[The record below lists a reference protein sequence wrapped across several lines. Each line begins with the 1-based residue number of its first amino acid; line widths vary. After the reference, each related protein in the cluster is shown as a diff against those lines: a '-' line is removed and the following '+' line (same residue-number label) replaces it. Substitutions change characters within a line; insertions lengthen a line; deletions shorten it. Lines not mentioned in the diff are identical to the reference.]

1 MNKNSKMKFSFFG
14 PAVFL
19 HACFYALCMY
29 RNSNGVAF
37 PFFVA
42 GSLWFFCF
50 CLSKLEISLKKGSAF
65 YLIAIGLL
73 AVSSY
78 TTDDSRIV
86 FFNKVGMILLLLCFL
101 LKQFYDT
108 REWGFLKYTG
118 SIFYTCTGSLG
129 RIARPFTDIGKWYRE
144 EKGSKGKLL
153 PVLIGLCAACPIL
166 ALVLVLLSDAD
177 VVFRKAVEGF
187 FDFIQVGNI
196 LGIFFTIL
204 IAFLGVYALL
214 AYFCDSSRT
223 QPGKTENGLRAGKPA
238 EDEEHPAENA
248 KQAEA
253 GINPAESGKLAETGS
268 DPEEGAK
275 VNLTGKK
282 TGKADPAAA
291 ITVTGLL
298 TIVYLFFAGIQ
309 ILYLFIGKMQLPDG
323 YTYAQYAREGF
334 FQLLAVSM
342 LNFVIV
348 CIGMTCFAKSRI
360 LRGVLTAMT
369 VCTFVMIASSAVRM
383 LLYIMAYH
391 LTFLRILVLWFLLVL
406 TFLFAGVLLA
416 LYRQRFPLFTY
427 SCVIVTCFYLCLS
440 FAHPDYWIAR
450 VNVQNGAAQDAYLAG
465 LCADAAPVLL
475 NFEPTEELEENVQR
489 AYRTRLLNKEEHKT
503 LRQKNLSLW
512 IAGKILEKEGY

>member
-1 MNKNSKMKFSFFG
+1 MDKDNKMKFSFFG

-73 AVSSY
+73 AVSGY
-78 TTDDSRIV
+78 ITDDARMV
-86 FFNKVGMILLLLCFL
+86 FLNKVGMILLLLCFL

-129 RIARPFTDIGKWYRE
+129 RIARPLTDMGKWCRQ
-144 EKGSKGKLL
+144 EKGGKRSLF
-153 PVLIGLCAACPIL
+153 PVLIGLCAACPLL

-177 VVFRKAVEGF
+177 VVFRKAVERF
-187 FDFIQVGNI
+187 FDFIQVGNV
-196 LGIFFTIL
+196 LGILFTIL

-214 AYFCDSSRT
+214 SYFCDNSRSRG
-223 QPGKTENGLRAGKPA
+223 QVPSGEKDKPTEGGSNPAESTKPA
-238 EDEEHPAENA
+238 ED
-248 KQAEA
+248 
-253 GINPAESGKLAETGS
+253 GS
-268 DPEEGAK
+268 DPEEKAK
-275 VNLTGKK
+275 VKIA
-282 TGKADPAAA
+282 KADPAAA

-298 TIVYLFFAGIQ
+298 TIVYLFFSGIQ

-348 CIGMTCFAKSRI
+348 CIGTTCFAKSRI
-360 LRGVLTAMT
+360 LKGVLTAMT
-369 VCTFVMIASSAVRM
+369 VCTFVMIASSAIRM
-383 LLYIMAYH
+383 LLYIRAYH

-489 AYRTRLLNKEEHKT
+489 AYRTRLLNKEEHKS

>member
-29 RNSNGVAF
+29 RNSNGVLF

-73 AVSSY
+73 AVSGY

-86 FFNKVGMILLLLCFL
+86 FFNKVGMLLLLLCFL

-129 RIARPFTDIGKWYRE
+129 RLARPFTDMGKWYRE

-214 AYFCDSSRT
+214 AYFCDNSRSRGQVPSGEKDKAAEGGSNLAEST
-223 QPGKTENGLRAGKPA
+223 KPA
-238 EDEEHPAENA
+238 E
-248 KQAEA
+248 A
-253 GINPAESGKLAETGS
+253 GMNPTESVKI
-268 DPEEGAK
+268 
-275 VNLTGKK
+275 K
-282 TGKADPAAA
+282 TAKADPAAA

-348 CIGMTCFAKSRI
+348 CIGMTCFTKSRI

-391 LTFLRILVLWFLLVL
+391 LTFLRILVLWFLFVL
-406 TFLFAGVLLA
+406 TLLFTGVLLA

-427 SCVIVTCFYLCLS
+427 SCVVVTCCYLCLA
-440 FAHPDYWIAR
+440 FAHPDYWIAK
-450 VNVQNGAAQDAYLAG
+450 VNVQNGDAGDVYLAD

-475 NFEPTEELEENVQR
+475 SFEPTEEPEENVQR
-489 AYRTRLLNKEEHKT
+489 AYRTRLLDKEEHKS